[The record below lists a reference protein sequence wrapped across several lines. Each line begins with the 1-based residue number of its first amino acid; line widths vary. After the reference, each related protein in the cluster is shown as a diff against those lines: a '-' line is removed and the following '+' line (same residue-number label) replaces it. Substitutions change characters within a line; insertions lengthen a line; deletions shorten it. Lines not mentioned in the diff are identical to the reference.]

1 MPASAV
7 GNTTESPPSEP
18 STEGSSS
25 DTSDHDNSTT
35 TDADTSGA
43 LSDATGDS
51 SATSSTGSSSSSR
64 SSSPPVGGYIHH
76 VAPQPSAITMD
87 DQMDGDSGFA
97 ASGTPGCSRNMEA
110 LLQASRRLCLRDEE
124 LPEAHQPASKNGKAG
139 KRKRATKRLPP
150 SRLRSSTSGP
160 AKAQK
165 RKGRSSLPRRCSY
178 PRRTCNLPLPLQ
190 PQRAAN
196 GSEAKGPQA
205 ERRNANR
212 PGDSLAAAMTRPS
225 GPALP
230 REPAGAPP
238 PPPKRNR
245 RRGRRRQRFS
255 RGPALL
261 PLREPCD
268 TILYRPLAGKA
279 NFLAHSQE
287 AIAAQLSRV
296 AGAHR
301 VRVNFRLNIV
311 AVDVALDASL
321 DPLLTVTA
329 ICDVPVR
336 ATTAPAQS
344 CTGYVF
350 GVDPSIN
357 NDTLL
362 ANIVSDVAV
371 LSCSRAGNNVILR
384 FAGKNLPTEV
394 SLYKL
399 RRRVLPKRPRP
410 RQCHQCGAYGHVTAA
425 CTFHRRCLRCG
436 GEHATPECTAK
447 QAKCLNC
454 GGPHVATEPRC
465 PNWQHE
471 RKVAETLVSSE
482 LPISRRQAADLV
494 RSTRHPA
501 SQRPSQH
508 AASRVPSYVQPGRSY
523 SEAAGDHPTRP
534 PVAGNTITPAPRPPV
549 TSPDSRDA
557 VIALLSAALAYATE
571 FLPQDCPAR
580 PLCAAALAA
589 HRALANHGS

>member
-1 MPASAV
+1 M
-7 GNTTESPPSEP
+7 
-18 STEGSSS
+18 
-25 DTSDHDNSTT
+25 
-35 TDADTSGA
+35 
-43 LSDATGDS
+43 GD
-51 SATSSTGSSSSSR
+51 
-64 SSSPPVGGYIHH
+64 
-76 VAPQPSAITMD
+76 QL
-87 DQMDGDSGFA
+87 DGDSGFA
-97 ASGTPGCSRNMEA
+97 PSGTPGCSRNMEA
-110 LLQASRRLCLRDEE
+110 LLQASRRLFLCDEE
-124 LPEAHQPASKNGKAG
+124 PPEAHQPASKNGKAG

-165 RKGRSSLPRRCSY
+165 RKGRKVAAASHDAAATPDAPVSHDLAPSQAVEIPNSSLVHGEIDSPPEQTQCDETVHTPSSPQHLDASVACAADEKSPQTRKARASCVLG
-178 PRRTCNLPLPLQ
+178 PLVPLVEDAFPPLPPPPIQAALPLQ

-196 GSEAKGPQA
+196 GSEAKRPQA

-212 PGDSLAAAMTRPS
+212 PVDSLAAAMTRPS

-255 RGPALL
+255 RGRALL

-311 AVDVALDASL
+311 AVDVAPDASL
-321 DPLLTVTA
+321 DPLLAVTA

-336 ATTAPAQS
+336 ATTAPAES

-384 FAGKNLPTEV
+384 FAGKNLPTE
-394 SLYKL
+394 
-399 RRRVLPKRPRP
+399 RPVGFTGAASDAAANTP
-410 RQCHQCGAYGHVTAA
+410 RLSAPLNKPSASTAA
-425 CTFHRRCLRCG
+425 ALTSRQSRAAPIGSMKGKLQRHLCPLNFLS
-436 GEHATPECTAK
+436 PVAK
-447 QAKCLNC
+447 QLTSFAPRDTLPHRGRHNTPPPVFRPTFNQ
-454 GGPHVATEPRC
+454 GGAT
-465 PNWQHE
+465 Q
-471 RKVAETLVSSE
+471 
-482 LPISRRQAADLV
+482 
-494 RSTRHPA
+494 
-501 SQRPSQH
+501 
-508 AASRVPSYVQPGRSY
+508 
-523 SEAAGDHPTRP
+523 AAGDHPTRP
-534 PVAGNTITPAPRPPV
+534 PVAGNTTTPAPRPPV